1 MYVGLWIMRY
11 RIFFSTSSAK
21 IFQIWTVGGPQVW
34 WNESECLPFQKAIL
48 VWRNTVL
55 LVVSP
60 EISHMTDIISNI
72 ILDSMSAFGNV
83 HHFHPQDQWISGS
96 FSPTSTG
103 PRTPSESQHWR
114 TMVSQPYRRP
124 IPPGSAHEML
134 SLINALKLCFTG
146 LFCALSTAYVWSP
159 KQSLW
164 SIIWSSWILLE
175 LNFYMSKAFPSS
187 VRANIKKLHSPT
199 EFNKLINKQVA
210 NAKLDTYMMTL
221 MERKLSEL
229 WSTTRCSSWSSLYS
243 WVRLAANVFAVCTLF
258 ISRALPNVALMM
270 SP

>member
-1 MYVGLWIMRY
+1 MNNEIPY
-11 RIFFSTSSAK
+11 IFFYIFSQNFSDLDCWWATS
-21 IFQIWTVGGPQVW
+21 
-34 WNESECLPFQKAIL
+34 L
-48 VWRNTVL
+48 VKWKW
-55 LVVSP
+55 VSP
-60 EISHMTDIISNI
+60 ISESNLGVKEHCFAGSLSRDLTHDRHYI
-72 ILDSMSAFGNV
+72 EYNIRQYVSIRQCAPFS
-83 HHFHPQDQWISGS
+83 PQDQWISGS

-114 TMVSQPYRRP
+114 TMVSQPYRGP

-187 VRANIKKLHSPT
+187 VRAN
-199 EFNKLINKQVA
+199 
-210 NAKLDTYMMTL
+210 TYTH
-221 MERKLSEL
+221 RQS
-229 WSTTRCSSWSSLYS
+229 ST
-243 WVRLAANVFAVCTLF
+243 N
-258 ISRALPNVALMM
+258 
-270 SP
+270 

>member
-1 MYVGLWIMRY
+1 MYVWLWIMRY

-134 SLINALKLCFTG
+134 SSCVLL
-146 LFCALSTAYVWSP
+146 AYFV
-159 KQSLW
+159 
-164 SIIWSSWILLE
+164 
-175 LNFYMSKAFPSS
+175 
-187 VRANIKKLHSPT
+187 HSP
-199 EFNKLINKQVA
+199 Q
-210 NAKLDTYMMTL
+210 L
-221 MERKLSEL
+221 MSGLQSSPYEAQYEAVGYC
-229 WSTTRCSSWSSLYS
+229 WS
-243 WVRLAANVFAVCTLF
+243 
-258 ISRALPNVALMM
+258 
-270 SP
+270 